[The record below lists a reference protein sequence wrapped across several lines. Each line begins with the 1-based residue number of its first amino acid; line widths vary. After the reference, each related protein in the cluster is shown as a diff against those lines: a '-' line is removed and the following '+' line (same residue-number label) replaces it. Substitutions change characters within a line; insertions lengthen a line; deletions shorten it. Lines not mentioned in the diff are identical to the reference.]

1 MVAFAVLV
9 LTACGQLDSSAVDQQ
24 RQQLSSTVAEASL
37 LADGAA
43 HREFPAPFVS
53 TRADELGEDATR
65 FETSVEDSRVAP
77 PARAR
82 AARLREAAR
91 LVAAAMD
98 TLRASPGDPAAATRV
113 GTKLRQAQSVLGR
126 A

>member
-9 LTACGQLDSSAVDQQ
+9 LTGCGQLDSSGVDQQ
-24 RQQLSSTVAEASL
+24 RQQLRSTVAEASL

-43 HREFPAPFVS
+43 HSEFTAQFVS
-53 TRADELGEDATR
+53 TRADELSEDAAR
-65 FETSVEDSRVAP
+65 FESSVADSRVAP

-91 LVAAAMD
+91 LVAAAMEA
-98 TLRASPGDPAAATRV
+98 LRASPGDPGGAARV
-113 GTKLRQAQSVLGR
+113 GTRLKQAQSVLDR